1 MKLPLRRFIVKLS
14 IKSMSSCLSM
24 KNTHIY
30 EIHNTKSNISSFSTK
45 NTNFYHVGILSL
57 KYSRINWVPFAII
70 CGLGCLKEFPS
81 KEIDFNHETFP
92 S

>member
-1 MKLPLRRFIVKLS
+1 MKLLLRGFIIKLS
-14 IKSMSSCLSM
+14 IKSMSSCLSIR
-24 KNTHIY
+24 NTHTY
-30 EIHNTKSNISSFSTK
+30 EIHNTKSNFNSFSTK
-45 NTNFYHVGILSL
+45 STNFFHVGILSL

-92 S
+92 N